1 MAFAQNVHGSV
12 DPQVLSASRFL
23 KGFFLCFFFTHTFSA
38 ALIGSS
44 LRIFVVIMC
53 QVQLFVRCCSFLF
66 VPQRRMDTSLLLSHL
81 QLFFHCVYNWQRV
94 VFICSFSMS
103 SVFTFLFHGFKRQSF
118 ADYSF
123 FFMPDVR
130 LLFHACL
137 CFPAVWAA
145 WPWHVM
151 PCMTIPV
158 FPDVMNAV
166 RTPDSNALCS
176 RESSPC
182 QRDFIGPFSS
192 WYNGIA
198 SFDRTGNCFSSCG

>member
-1 MAFAQNVHGSV
+1 
-12 DPQVLSASRFL
+12 
-23 KGFFLCFFFTHTFSA
+23 
-38 ALIGSS
+38 
-44 LRIFVVIMC
+44 
-53 QVQLFVRCCSFLF
+53 
-66 VPQRRMDTSLLLSHL
+66 
-81 QLFFHCVYNWQRV
+81 
-94 VFICSFSMS
+94 
-103 SVFTFLFHGFKRQSF
+103 VFTFLFHGFKRQSF

-137 CFPAVWAA
+137 CFPAVWAV

-158 FPDVMNAV
+158 FPGVMNAV